1 MHTQRRECMLRED
14 RNVLHRVL
22 LEHSL
27 GDVSS
32 ELVLVKC
39 CTMRG
44 HFLVQEIR
52 STSNLNRDLVVLTVR
67 TQCCYLPE

>member
-1 MHTQRRECMLRED
+1 MLRED

-22 LEHSL
+22 LERSL
-27 GDVSS
+27 GDISS

-39 CTMRG
+39 CTVQG

-52 STSNLNRDLVVLTVR
+52 STANLNRDLVALTVC
-67 TQCCYLPE
+67 TQCHYLPE